1 MKKIILSA
9 FAISALTLVSC
20 NTDFE
25 RDVNNMTV
33 STGKA
38 DFSKFVSVGNSLTS
52 GFRDGALY
60 LDGQNES
67 FPSMLAKQMGL
78 AGGTQTFTQPLMP
91 NNVGGFKDL
100 FAASG
105 NTEFYGKLT
114 LSPTLSP
121 TPSAPGANLDV
132 IGGTGKYFNNMGNI
146 AF

>member
-9 FAISALTLVSC
+9 FAISALSLVSC

-52 GFRDGALY
+52 GFRDGALS

-67 FPSMLAKQMGL
+67 FPTMIAKQMGL
-78 AGGTQTFTQPLMP
+78 DGICITDHESNGLKEIAQEYSKKTNCNTFKSL
-91 NNVGGFKDL
+91 
-100 FAASG
+100 
-105 NTEFYGKLT
+105 
-114 LSPTLSP
+114 
-121 TPSAPGANLDV
+121 
-132 IGGTGKYFNNMGNI
+132 
-146 AF
+146 

>member
-60 LDGQNES
+60 LRRTKRIISVNACKTNGISRRHTN
-67 FPSMLAKQMGL
+67 FHTTLNAK
-78 AGGTQTFTQPLMP
+78 
-91 NNVGGFKDL
+91 
-100 FAASG
+100 
-105 NTEFYGKLT
+105 
-114 LSPTLSP
+114 
-121 TPSAPGANLDV
+121 
-132 IGGTGKYFNNMGNI
+132 
-146 AF
+146 